1 MKMAQMEGA
10 TENTSLFLE
19 EKATSKQSSHQQG
32 GKRNMFSA
40 LRPAVK

>member
-1 MKMAQMEGA
+1 MAQMEGVM
-10 TENTSLFLE
+10 ENTSLFLE

-40 LRPAVK
+40 LRPVVK